1 VARAR
6 RIVVCDA
13 SAERAR
19 ALTRFLERDPGLEVA
34 GVFGDVEALLA
45 DLEQLAPDLVA
56 LDLGTA
62 GTDVAAAVEPL
73 AHDRLAPVLLL
84 GGQSGR
90 DEERVTEALAAGALE
105 AIAADRLRL
114 DDPESVWAVAL
125 RSRIK
130 RLANVRRKDASDR
143 RGAAPAAPRP
153 WRKPDATY
161 RGVGIGAS
169 VGGPPA
175 LASLLGRLP
184 AGYPLPILV
193 VQHMAPGF
201 GDGLA
206 AWLNRSVPL
215 PVALAEDGATLQP
228 GVWMAPEGAHLRV
241 ERTMRL
247 RLDRET
253 DRGVHRP
260 SVDVLFESLA
270 DSLGPD
276 AVGVVL
282 TGMGRDGAE
291 GVRALAA
298 SGGLTIAQ
306 DEESAA
312 VFGMPGAAIEVGVD
326 LVLPL
331 EELGTRLARLR
342 ARKASE

>member
-1 VARAR
+1 MARAR
-6 RIVVCDA
+6 RIVVCDV
-13 SAERAR
+13 SAERTR

-34 GVFGDVEALLA
+34 ATFDDVEALLA
-45 DLEQLAPDLVA
+45 ELERLCPDLVA

-62 GTDVAAAVEPL
+62 GADVAAAVEPL
-73 AHDRLAPVLLL
+73 ARERRASVLLL
-84 GGQSGR
+84 GARGEQ
-90 DEERVTEALAAGALE
+90 DEDRVAAGLAAGALE
-105 AIAADRLRL
+105 AVAADKLGL

-130 RLANVRRKDASDR
+130 RLANIRLEGDGGRPRPAS
-143 RGAAPAAPRP
+143 PSRP
-153 WRKPDATY
+153 WRKPGATY
-161 RGVGIGAS
+161 RALGIGAS

-175 LASLLGRLP
+175 LASVLRGLP

-201 GDGLA
+201 GDDLA
-206 AWLNRSVPL
+206 AWLDRSVSL

-228 GVWMAPEGAHLRV
+228 GVWMAPEGAHLRL
-241 ERTMRL
+241 ERTLRL

-253 DRGVHRP
+253 DRGAHRP

-270 DSLGPD
+270 DALGAE

-291 GVRALAA
+291 GVRAL
-298 SGGLTIAQ
+298 GDVDGLTIAQ

-326 LVLPL
+326 QVLSL
-331 EELGTRLARLR
+331 EELASRMAGLR
-342 ARKASE
+342 ARKAGA